1 MKPTKNRIFCNE
13 CRRRKMLFESEA
25 KANRFLQFNSENFK
39 GKMPLRA
46 YYCDACMGWHV
57 TSKTGV
63 SYVSD
68 VTENVLQRYRENKP
82 QRIGDLYGE
91 EIKRHI
97 NIIRSIRGSLAK
109 KRETGRFDS
118 EKVKES
124 VKKAQESFLQIADQ
138 LIQQDR
144 MTFQT
149 MIDSINSI
157 AMELA
162 NK

>member
-1 MKPTKNRIFCNE
+1 
-13 CRRRKMLFESEA
+13 MLFESEA

-82 QRIGDLYGE
+82 RRFGDLYGE
-91 EIKRHI
+91 EINKNI
-97 NIIRSIRGSLAK
+97 NIIRSIRGSLEK
-109 KRETGRFDS
+109 KERNWLF
-118 EKVKES
+118 
-124 VKKAQESFLQIADQ
+124 
-138 LIQQDR
+138 
-144 MTFQT
+144 
-149 MIDSINSI
+149 
-157 AMELA
+157 
-162 NK
+162 